1 MNNHTANNNHTQAFT
16 DKFQVGTVEPH
27 SESVEQNVL
36 GILLTPKS
44 KKDSIF
50 AAIQEKDFL
59 RKDHQ
64 IIFRAMQRLYSD
76 QLDIDIFS
84 VDEFLTRKK
93 MSDRIG
99 GLAYLGGLAKNAGH
113 HENIEV
119 HIKNLRRYSL
129 EREIFRLT
137 NQTALDMLEVGDIAP
152 AQRIAQLTEALNGL
166 NAEIIKP
173 ISANDLMSK
182 VIDHIDDTQNGSKAP
197 FYKTGLESFDAV
209 IGGGLKVPSVG
220 YIGARPAMGKTSLS
234 LQVAFNVSKNVL
246 VTYLSN
252 ELTEIELGMR
262 MFSMVGSIDINNVMT
277 GEIDD
282 AEYVRA
288 APGMSSTSQSKLSIL
303 DISGN
308 TTAQIIAA
316 IRTAHTAGSRVF
328 FVDHIGNIEPNGKA
342 ESDSETVKGANYAR
356 AIWRLRNQLKDSVI
370 VTLSPVNKDVAKR
383 QDKRPL
389 DVDLVG
395 SGHIQSSADWIAVLY
410 CDEKYNED
418 SADKGT
424 TEVINRKQR
433 HGKAD
438 HMRRL
443 VNRLNYSRFEDFN
456 TGNNSS
462 IHIQDTEK

>member
-1 MNNHTANNNHTQAFT
+1 MKTAKNNHTQAFS
-16 DKFQVGTVEPH
+16 DKYQVQKVEPY
-27 SESVEQNVL
+27 SEAIEQNIL
-36 GILLTPKS
+36 GILLIPND

-50 AAIQEKDFL
+50 SSVKEIDFY

-64 IIFRAMQRLYSD
+64 IIFRAMQRLYSE
-76 QLDIDIFS
+76 QMEIDIFS
-84 VDEFLTRKK
+84 VDEFLLRNKI
-93 MSDRIG
+93 SDSVG

-137 NQTALDMLEVGDIAP
+137 NQTARDMLEVGEVDP
-152 AQRIAQLTEALNGL
+152 AQRIAQLTESLNGL

-173 ISANDLMSK
+173 ISANNLMAK
-182 VIDHIDDTQNGSKAP
+182 VINHIDDTQNGGKSP
-197 FYKTGLESFDAV
+197 FYKTGIEAFDAV

-220 YIGARPAMGKTSLS
+220 FIGARPAMGKTSLA
-234 LQVAFNVSKNVL
+234 LQVAFNVSQNIH

-252 ELTEIELGMR
+252 ELTEVELGMR
-262 MFSMVGSIDINNVMT
+262 MFSMVGSVDINNVMT
-277 GEIDD
+277 GNISES
-282 AEYVRA
+282 EYLRA
-288 APGMSSTSQSKLSIL
+288 APGMSLTASSKLSVL

-342 ESDSETVKGANYAR
+342 ENDSETVKGANYAR

-370 VTLSPVNKDVAKR
+370 VTLSPVNKEVAKR
-383 QDKRPL
+383 NDKRPL

-395 SGHIQSSADWIAVLY
+395 SGHIQSSADWITVMY

-418 SADKGT
+418 SQDKGT
-424 TEVINRKQR
+424 TEIINRKQR
-433 HGKAD
+433 HGKAE

-443 VNRLNYSRFEDFN
+443 INRLNYSRFEDF
-456 TGNNSS
+456 SA
-462 IHIQDTEK
+462 HDY